1 MEGRGG
7 AAPAR
12 NSPVDRAE
20 LSFLGD
26 PESGSQETQDTSLE
40 PWVSDLSSWG
50 LALRDDVDSI
60 FSDFFAS

>member
-1 MEGRGG
+1 
-7 AAPAR
+7 
-12 NSPVDRAE
+12 VDRAE